1 VSEALRA
8 SLRTALRLAAFTAGT
23 AALLAAVHLATRE
36 PITAEQRRA
45 DREALAALLPES
57 GYDNDP
63 VADTILLR
71 APDGFGDDRPRPV
84 RRATLHG
91 EPAAAVLSVVAPDG
105 YGGPIEL
112 LLGVRADGTVIG
124 VRVVAH
130 NETPGLGDPIE
141 DARSDWI
148 HRLAGRA
155 LGDPP
160 PERWAVRRDG
170 GDFDQ
175 FAGATI
181 TPRAVVA
188 AVRRALTWFGDNKD
202 RVFGEDVSSSA
213 RASGEAGTVAA
224 LRRPGERQRE

>member
-1 VSEALRA
+1 MSEALRA
-8 SLRTALRLAAFTAGT
+8 SLRTPLRLAAFTAGT
-23 AALLAAVHLATRE
+23 AALLAAVHLATRD

-112 LLGVRADGTVIG
+112 LLGVRADGTVIAWFHDDG
-124 VRVVAH
+124 RFLKQ
-130 NETPGLGDPIE
+130 G
-141 DARSDWI
+141 
-148 HRLAGRA
+148 GRA
-155 LGDPP
+155 TGEFKLLQTESTDMGD
-160 PERWAVRRDG
+160 
-170 GDFDQ
+170 
-175 FAGATI
+175 
-181 TPRAVVA
+181 
-188 AVRRALTWFGDNKD
+188 TW
-202 RVFGEDVSSSA
+202 S
-213 RASGEAGTVAA
+213 
-224 LRRPGERQRE
+224 

>member
-1 VSEALRA
+1 MSEALR
-8 SLRTALRLAAFTAGT
+8 SSVRTALRLAAFTAVT
-23 AALLAAVHLATRE
+23 AAVLGAMHLATRE
-36 PITAEQRRA
+36 PIAAEQRRA
-45 DREALAALLPES
+45 ERAALAALLPES
-57 GYDNDP
+57 GFDNDP

-84 RRATLHG
+84 RRATLRG
-91 EPAAAVLSVVAPDG
+91 EPVAAVLSVVAPDG

-130 NETPGLGDPIE
+130 KETPGLGDPIE

-148 HRLAGRA
+148 HRFAGRA

-160 PERWAVRRDG
+160 PDRWAVRRDG

-175 FAGATI
+175 LSGATI

-188 AVRRALTWFGDNKD
+188 AVRRALTWFGENQGA
-202 RVFGEDVSSSA
+202 VFATASA
-213 RASGEAGTVAA
+213 PAMRAQTTGPRAQESGGT
-224 LRRPGERQRE
+224 QR

>member
-1 VSEALRA
+1 MSEALRA

-23 AALLAAVHLATRE
+23 AAVLGAVHLATRE
-36 PITAEQRRA
+36 PIATEQRRA
-45 DREALAALLPES
+45 ERAALAALLPES
-57 GYDNDP
+57 GFDNDP

-71 APDGFGDDRPRPV
+71 APDAFGDDRPRPV
-84 RRATLHG
+84 RRATLRG
-91 EPAAAVLSVVAPDG
+91 EPVAAVLSVVAPDG

-112 LLGVRADGTVIG
+112 LIGVRVDGSVVG

-130 NETPGLGDPIE
+130 AETPGLGDPIE
-141 DARSDWI
+141 EARSDWI
-148 HRLAGRA
+148 HTFAGRG

-160 PERWAVRRDG
+160 AHRWAVRRDG

-188 AVRRALTWFGDNKD
+188 AVRRALTWFGEN
-202 RVFGEDVSSSA
+202 RGLVFGESGA
-213 RASGEAGTVAA
+213 GEERALGTGPRAQESGEARG
-224 LRRPGERQRE
+224 